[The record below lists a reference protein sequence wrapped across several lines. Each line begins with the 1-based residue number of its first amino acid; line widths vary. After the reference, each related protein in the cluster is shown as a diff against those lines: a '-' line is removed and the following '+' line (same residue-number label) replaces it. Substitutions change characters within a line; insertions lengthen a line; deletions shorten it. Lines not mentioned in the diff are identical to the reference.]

1 MNVRVAD
8 KSAGGV
14 LSNSRW
20 NLVAFGAGLAAQFV
34 TVPFVVRWIGLD
46 AFGAV
51 AVVLAICAPLSLVG
65 TALGQALIRELSSR
79 ADTVLDPASIMA
91 FTSAAMRWCVVACT
105 VGWGILATLGP
116 IVARPLISDAATAS
130 TVRLAL
136 LIGATGAV
144 AQQIGL
150 VLQGVSASQ
159 QDYRTIARVTLWSAL
174 TNCALTLGITW
185 LWPSALGYLASVSAG
200 FALVALVWYQRWRS
214 AVSWREVFSRRGR
227 EEGSALLQFSRWQG
241 VAQLSGVLGNQIDR
255 YTLGAMAPVS
265 VVGQYAVA
273 NRLQEA
279 AYIGVVKAGEVLFP
293 RFGTMASYSVSDQL
307 VFFQLASWI
316 LGTISA
322 SLLVPLAV
330 LSNGVLTLWVGA
342 DVAQGADQMLF
353 VLVLGGVVG
362 SASNVFT
369 YYAMG
374 MGRNKPVAGVSVL
387 YSVLTVVSTIVL
399 IATFGSAAAGAG
411 LLLASVARV
420 AVSMVLAKRL
430 FFAGLSWSALLVSTA
445 LPVLVSCGVALVCQ
459 YLLTLSAGGWVQLA
473 FQYGAL
479 SSLVL
484 LVCVLA
490 TGTTSNGRHLIAQI
504 VQSLRKYRR

>member
-1 MNVRVAD
+1 MNGRVAG

-20 NLVAFGAGLAAQFV
+20 NLIAFGAGLAAQFV

-46 AFGAV
+46 AFGAA
-51 AVVLAICAPLSLVG
+51 AVVLAICAPMSLVG
-65 TALGQALIRELSSR
+65 TVLGQALIRELSSR
-79 ADTVLDPASIMA
+79 ADTALPPVSIMA
-91 FTSAAMRWCVVACT
+91 FTSAAMRWCVLACA

-116 IVARPLISDAATAS
+116 IIARPLISDAATAS
-130 TVRLAL
+130 TLWPAL

-159 QDYRTIARVTLWSAL
+159 QDYRTIARVTLWTAL

-185 LWPSALGYLASVSAG
+185 LWPSALGYLAGVSAG
-200 FALVALVWYQRWRS
+200 FALIALVWYQRWRS
-214 AVSWREVFSRRGR
+214 AVSWPEVFSRGVRQ
-227 EEGSALLQFSRWQG
+227 EGSALLQFSRWQG
-241 VAQLSGVLGNQIDR
+241 LAQLSGVLGNQIDR
-255 YTLGAMAPVS
+255 YALGAMAPVS

-279 AYIGVVKAGEVLFP
+279 AYIGVIKAGEVLFP
-293 RFGTMASYSVSDQL
+293 RFGTMASHSIADQL
-307 VFFQLASWI
+307 AFFQLASWA

-342 DVAQGADQMLF
+342 DVARGADQMLF

-374 MGRNKPVAGVSVL
+374 MGRNKPVAGVSML

-399 IATFGSAAAGAG
+399 ISAFGSAAAGTG
-411 LLLASVARV
+411 LLLASVVRV
-420 AVSMVLAKRL
+420 AVSMVLTKRL
-430 FFAGLSWSALLVSTA
+430 FFTGLPWSALLVSTA
-445 LPVLVSCGVALVCQ
+445 LPVLVGCGVALACQ
-459 YLLTLSAGGWVQLA
+459 HLLTLPSGGWMQLA
-473 FQYGAL
+473 FHYGTL
-479 SSLVL
+479 SALVL
-484 LVCVLA
+484 LACVLA
-490 TGTTSNGRHLIAQI
+490 TGTTSSGRHLIAQFA
-504 VQSLRKYRR
+504 QSLRKHRP